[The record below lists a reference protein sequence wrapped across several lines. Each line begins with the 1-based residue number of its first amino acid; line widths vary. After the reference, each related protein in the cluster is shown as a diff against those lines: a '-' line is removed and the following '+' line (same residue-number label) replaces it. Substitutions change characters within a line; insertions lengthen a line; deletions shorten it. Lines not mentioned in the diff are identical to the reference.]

1 MATHLIVIS
10 GCSAGGKSTLIDEL
24 TRRGHRTVPEPGRR
38 VVAAELK
45 RGGTALPWVDMAA
58 FAHRAIAMALE
69 DRAALMD
76 VGEPVIFDRGLVD
89 AVAALVH
96 IGEGRDERALLA
108 AHRYHHRVFLAPPWE
123 AIYESDAERRHSFGD
138 AVAEYDRLRTFY
150 PKAGYDISILSRTSV
165 GERAD
170 FIEAYL
176 SRLG

>member
-1 MATHLIVIS
+1 MTTALIVIS
-10 GCSAGGKSTLIDEL
+10 GCSGGGKSTLIDEL
-24 TRRGHRTVPEPGRR
+24 GQRGHRTVPEPGRR

-45 RGGTALPWVDMAA
+45 RGGTALPWVNMAA
-58 FAHRAIAMALE
+58 FARRAVATALE

-76 VGEPVIFDRGLVD
+76 SGEPAIFDRGLVD
-89 AVAALVH
+89 AVAALMH
-96 IGEGRDERALLA
+96 IGEDRDERALLA

-138 AVAEYDRLRTFY
+138 AVAEYDRLRTLY
-150 PKAGYDISILSRTSV
+150 PKAGYDVSILPRTSV

-170 FIEAYL
+170 LIEDYV